1 MTDDWYGVHR
11 VIEPKGVLPQPAW
24 KLDSTPTITPAELL
38 VEVEKLH
45 IDSASFHQILEE
57 VGKEET
63 RVQEKIAEII
73 HTRGK
78 MHNPITGSGGMLI
91 GKVAQ
96 IGASFPSKVEIGT
109 SIATLVS
116 LTLTPLHLKEI
127 HHVDL
132 KTGQV
137 TLEAQAILF
146 ATAPFA
152 ILPKDLSESV
162 SLAVLDVC
170 GAPAQVAKLVKPD
183 QTVLVLGA
191 GGKSGLL
198 SCYQAR
204 KRLGNSGRLIAME
217 YQLEACELLRSFGWA
232 DQVLQ
237 VDVRDAM
244 EVLKQVRELTGGI
257 LADTT
262 INCVQVTDTE
272 TSSILATRDGGMIY
286 FFSMA
291 TQFTVAALAA
301 EGLGKDVSMMIGNG
315 YTAGHADLAIQSLRE
330 SKELR
335 GWFERRYGE
344 KE

>member
-11 VIEPKGVLPQPAW
+11 VLEPKGVLPQPAW
-24 KLDSTPTITPAELL
+24 KLDSTPIITPVEML

-45 IDSASFHQILEE
+45 IDSASFHQILDE
-57 VGKEET
+57 VGKEE
-63 RVQEKIAEII
+63 RKVRDRIAEII
-73 HTRGK
+73 YTRGK

-91 GKVAQ
+91 GKVAE
-96 IGASFPSKVEIGT
+96 IGTSFPRKVQIGT

-127 HHVDL
+127 HHIDL
-132 KTGQV
+132 ETGQV
-137 TLEAQAILF
+137 TLDAQAILF

-152 ILPKDLSESV
+152 VLPEDLPESV

-170 GAPAQVAKLVKPD
+170 GAPAQVTKLVKPEE
-183 QTVLVLGA
+183 TVLVLGA

-198 SCYQAR
+198 SCYQVR
-204 KRLGNSGRLIAME
+204 KRLGNSGKLIAME
-217 YQLEACELLRSFGWA
+217 YQTEACELLRSYGWA

-244 EVLKQVRELTGGI
+244 EVLKQVREHTDGL
-257 LADTT
+257 LANTT
-262 INCVQVTDTE
+262 INCVQIPDTE

-301 EGLGKDVSMMIGNG
+301 EGLGKDISMMIGNG
-315 YTAGHADLAIQSLRE
+315 YTAGHAELAIQSLRE
-330 SKELR
+330 SSELR
-335 GWFERRYGE
+335 SWFEKRYG
-344 KE
+344 